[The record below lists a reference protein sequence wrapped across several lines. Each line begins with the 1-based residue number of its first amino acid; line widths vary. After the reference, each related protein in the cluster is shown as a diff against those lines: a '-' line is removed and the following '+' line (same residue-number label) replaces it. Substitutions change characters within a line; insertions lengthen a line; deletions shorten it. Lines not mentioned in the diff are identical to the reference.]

1 MLKYKSVSRR
11 PQDFSMAKK
20 LNPNKYEEWDEEYGS
35 ADQLSE

>member
-11 PQDFSMAKK
+11 SQDFSIAKK

-35 ADQLSE
+35 VDQLSE